1 MENEVLDLKDLKLD
15 LQDKETK
22 YNNSIIRKI
31 KRFFSKK
38 EKNLPIQ
45 KLENNEINYE
55 VEYNNKSTKKTYGD
69 IVEEIQNYNKIV
81 EKNKLED
88 INIKL
93 LKQKKVNIF
102 KRFYLWLCSYIFS
115 SYESSPKK
123 FKIRNRILLFS
134 FISVMIL
141 MFVETDNGY
150 KEKELKELALI
161 EKKYELLNE
170 EKNKQ
175 IRKEVE
181 YKVPTIYV
189 EKEEEELKPKE
200 KEIVVPKRDVKQLF
214 KDTKLNKSKEVE
226 NPNEFYFSIQVYVV
240 KHIDKIERDLQKLK
254 KLNYN
259 YRLEEIV
266 VKNEKM
272 YRVLVGK
279 YTIKR
284 EANKDLRHINK
295 ELKSQG
301 FIRNYK

>member
-1 MENEVLDLKDLKLD
+1 MENEVLDLMDLKLD

-31 KRFFSKK
+31 KRFFLKK

-45 KLENNEINYE
+45 KLEKNEINYE

-102 KRFYLWLCSYIFS
+102 KRFYLWLYSYIFS
-115 SYESSPKK
+115 SYKSSPKK

-170 EKNKQ
+170 EKNRQ

-189 EKEEEELKPKE
+189 EKE
-200 KEIVVPKRDVKQLF
+200 KEIVVPKREVKRDVKQLF

-226 NPNEFYFSIQVYVV
+226 NPNEFYFSIQIYVV

-279 YTIKR
+279 YTTKR